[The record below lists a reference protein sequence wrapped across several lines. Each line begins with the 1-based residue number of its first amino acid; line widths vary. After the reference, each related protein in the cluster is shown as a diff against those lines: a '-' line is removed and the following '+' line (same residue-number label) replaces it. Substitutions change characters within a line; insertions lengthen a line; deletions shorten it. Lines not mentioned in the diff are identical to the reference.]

1 MLLLGAVMKRKAL
14 ATALILALLV
24 SAVAGVQLNLFAKA
38 NFLFPPPNPTIVI
51 TSPTNSSAYNVSTLS
66 LKVTVTTVKTGY
78 ETNGVSRLFTYAL
91 DGQNPENITIT
102 NSSSAS
108 LPAGAPVFFVGS
120 ANLTELTEGM
130 HNLTVRVTFDYAP
143 TTYSK
148 SGYYKESES
157 TVNFNVDTVPP
168 EVVILSLENKTY
180 FTTDIPLNFAVH
192 DDSQIT
198 YSIDGQEN
206 MTLIENT
213 TLTSLPH
220 GEHNVTVY
228 AEDVVGNVASS
239 TIRFNIEPFPTTPII
254 STITVVAVV
263 TASLMVY
270 FKKRNHKAENDL
282 VKKS

>member
-1 MLLLGAVMKRKAL
+1 MLLPGAAMKRKAL
-14 ATALILALLV
+14 ATALTLALLV
-24 SAVAGVQLNLFAKA
+24 SAVAGTQLNLFAKA
-38 NFLFPPPNPTIVI
+38 NFLFPPPNPAITI
-51 TSPTNSSAYNVSTLS
+51 TSPTNSSTYNSSTLS

-102 NSSSAS
+102 NSSVSVN
-108 LPAGAPVFFVGS
+108 AGGIVFFEGS

>member
-1 MLLLGAVMKRKAL
+1 MLLGGAVMKRTAL
-14 ATALILALLV
+14 ATALILALMV
-24 SAVAGVQLNLFAKA
+24 SAVAGAQLNLFAKA
-38 NFLFPPPNPTIVI
+38 NFLFPPPNPAITIA
-51 TSPTNSSAYNVSTLS
+51 SPTNSSTYNVSTLS

-102 NSSSAS
+102 NSSDAVN
-108 LPAGAPVFFVGS
+108 AGAPVFFVGL

-180 FTTDIPLNFAVH
+180 FTTDIPLNFVVH

-198 YSIDGQEN
+198 YSLDGQEN
-206 MTLIENT
+206 ITFIENT

-228 AEDVVGNVASS
+228 AEDVVGNVAVS
-239 TIRFNIEPFPTTPII
+239 TIRFNIEPFPTTLII

-263 TASLMVY
+263 TAGLLVY
-270 FKKRNHKAENDL
+270 FKKRKRQAAPR
-282 VKKS
+282 